1 MIKSDLVQRMA
12 DQNWHLLRRDVDNIV
27 NVALGEIITALKGGA
42 RAELRGFGVFSV
54 KHRLAH
60 TGRNPLTG
68 VPVALGKQSVPYF
81 KTAKEMRQRRGR
93 RKGDEGS
100 NGSET
105 GMTGGRLK

>member
-12 DQNWHLLRRDVDNIV
+12 DQNWHFLRRDVDNMLNIV
-27 NVALGEIITALKGGA
+27 LGEIIAAPKRGD
-42 RAELRGFGVFSV
+42 RVELRAFSVFSV
-54 KHRLAH
+54 KHRPAY

-68 VPVALGKQSVPYF
+68 ASVALGKQSVPYF

-93 RKGDEGS
+93 GRGGEGS

-105 GMTGGRLK
+105 GMTGGG